1 MHKNIIITVIAAFAL
16 LAAAPASADGT
27 HLSVKGNDGGR
38 ILNCFG
44 WRYNTIKA
52 KLSEIK
58 AANFSAV
65 QVTTVQP
72 LPSSEDFDGK
82 FHFTDQL
89 ATPISDWYRI
99 YAPLALR
106 MINNSDDS
114 KNTPLGTRA
123 DFDALVSEAHQQ
135 GLAVVVGVEANQLF
149 KGSAAKAGVSVTAYD
164 KNYTFDFKDPTR
176 KSITAHAINEAVE
189 DIVYVNGTSDTK
201 GKDNIAKAVAFVKEL
216 YAAGADGICWY
227 HAKYIPLLYGQGY
240 FSIQDDESEQNSGY
254 TMLPNSNYVHL
265 DDNGKFNVPDSHL
278 EGSNFWPEV
287 TKAMNYS
294 DDGTTKRDVPMFSYA
309 NLNLDPNCKG
319 ELMRNNSNTG
329 FTIDHDPSYF
339 ANGIKD
345 DGYWNRPMREY
356 TKYMRVVDAWYAKSA
371 VMQDGVSYADGYW
384 TDRQANFKY
393 EKGFKSSEITGVYAA
408 EPTDMVYIAEDENT
422 FMNNPEVMFEP
433 MSKAN
438 AYHENRPTD
447 QIAGAVVDRAYADMA
462 AHNAATTVY
471 FARPYSQSGSF
482 KLGED
487 LADLTSSP
495 YAYFEDGNNWAAGD
509 PKKVGVVLDG
519 DQTTGDVIN
528 LVGKHNG
535 HNVFLWS
542 SKQAGINAPKKI
554 KFTVG
559 NFSTGEYDYEAGATY
574 DAAARVVAMSN
585 LPDASSSDATTADFL
600 TVYIR
605 DDIGGSEHDFYV
617 YATKD
622 GAGAFDNENWPG
634 YKADKT
640 VTDASGVKW
649 YYARVPKNIWER
661 VLYNDNIII
670 SAYSKG
676 TTSFDDGPTKIG
688 QTATIGT
695 IVSDQWLVIT
705 DDKQGD
711 GAIQYRDVKHVSVPD
726 VANEPIRFKGA
737 AIAAVN
743 KYHNLLAGEK
753 EYKDAAYNP
762 DGTRIDV
769 ASLCRQHGAVLVFRD
784 PYGHPGS
791 HNVDNVNHNL
801 AKGTYTDQVSG
812 NKFTVTSDKISGEL
826 DPSGIAVLYNKD
838 DVEGSAYAVS
848 PVSGQANKDIQ
859 VKITNRAPDKY
870 TVEYQISNNKKF
882 AVRGASRLDNGSYFD
897 NKTLGWQTMN
907 NANAN
912 VDVSTGDFS
921 KVDYY
926 YKGRRG
932 RKSYYDPYSMTLY
945 LRVRYHP
952 ATSTRDDDWVSSTPY
967 SYFLYTGN
975 TNGTLYNNQLYFNLP
990 EGVEPDSLS
999 IYAWSDEAGTKFPLV
1014 KSGGDRLQKYYSSTE
1029 EQQKHWYSPVL
1040 NVYNYKTYTVGYG
1053 WWADNVIKDNQ
1064 LIVMLGTDDV
1074 DKIKAGFYDP
1084 EAESHNDAMAI
1095 NHNRYVCRY
1104 TIGLPNLHF
1113 DHVKFRLSYNHPQG
1127 YTQQLETVE
1136 LAAGEDEFFSISQDD
1151 EGRLSIGHDIEM
1163 VGDAIYDNSTWGY
1176 YMDKKGDYDEEH
1188 PTQNWKSGFWEGTN
1202 DSDPIRLSYEP
1213 NESNELSVNG
1223 VKAEVFTWTGQ
1234 MINGKSLRF
1243 GERPDFAT
1251 SFVPDE
1257 AKNKTAPAFKRY
1269 FIAVPTAYKYKVR
1282 ADQYVPNTNVIDNWS
1297 MTCGLWYGKDD
1308 IPKDGETTTETY
1320 KDLVWTWPSGYYK
1333 VKFYQIFNGE
1343 DNVYYMTVSQPS
1355 LTYEN
1360 GGTSYEYV
1368 PNNLSSRNET
1378 VSFAGLKTPDNDA
1391 ASGQTKDPY
1400 FYIDL
1405 PHVGR
1410 AGYKGSDISIS
1421 NNVDGEPSK
1430 FVVPAFTLE
1439 GNETKSTSS
1448 SETEYP
1454 SLYPETGAY
1463 RIVYSLGHGNTP
1475 IIFKPKADKRTEELK
1490 TIMPLNTDDAAKD
1503 SAPSAKFMLG
1513 FNVMSYTQEELFNF
1527 RTPAE
1532 GGNSGEGHVPAGYW
1546 MTYSDGLPRIRPAG
1560 VTAYYA
1566 SGYVRGNDDP
1576 KQPIKALYFT
1586 KLAGDTL
1593 PANTGLMLC
1602 IDTKAMPKVNLG
1614 GEVPDQAGRIYVY
1627 FEPAKVDQDYVWHQA
1642 GTNFL
1647 MPWIAADE
1655 DAGSSSENA
1664 WKQYPDVKRPDSKY
1678 LNYQFSK
1685 GYWHHVVKENGEV
1698 ITDEYLYGVG
1708 FYPSSYRYPTNN
1720 YEVRK
1725 AFVSIPRKGSASDD
1739 PGDDDQTFGAK
1750 KNLAPSTDANSD
1762 VVATAPVDLIWGDD
1776 GGALSQSTGIA
1787 TVPDACGSSDNRV
1800 YNLQGQRVVNPRRGV
1815 YIRGGKKILI
1825 K

>member
-1 MHKNIIITVIAAFAL
+1 MHKNIIITVIAAFTL

-106 MINNSDDS
+106 MITSSDDS
-114 KNTPLGTRA
+114 TNTPLGTRA
-123 DFDALVSEAHQQ
+123 EFDALVSEAHQQ

-149 KGSAAKAGVSVTAYD
+149 KGSASTAGVSVTSYD
-164 KNYTFDFKDPTR
+164 KNYAFDFKDPTR
-176 KSITAHAINEAVE
+176 KRITAHALNEAVE
-189 DIVYVNGTSDTK
+189 DIVYVNGSSDTK
-201 GKDNIAKAVAFVKEL
+201 GTDNIAKAVALVKDL
-216 YAAGADGICWY
+216 YAASADGICWY

-240 FSIQDDESEQNSGY
+240 YSIKGDGSEQYSGY
-254 TMLPNSNYVHL
+254 TMLPNSNYVTM
-265 DDNGKFNVPDSHL
+265 DDNGAFYVSESHL

-287 TKAMNYS
+287 TKAMNYL
-294 DDGTTKRDVPMFSYA
+294 DDGTTKRNVPMFSYA

-345 DGYWNRPMREY
+345 DGYWSRPMREY

-393 EKGFKSSEITGVYAA
+393 EKGFQSSEITGVYAA

-438 AYHENRPTD
+438 SYHENRPTD

-495 YAYFEDGNNWAAGD
+495 YAYFQDGNNWAAGD
-509 PKKVGVVLDG
+509 PSKVGVVLDG
-519 DQTTGDVIN
+519 TKTSGDVIN

-559 NFSTGEYDYEAGATY
+559 DFSTGEYDYETGATY

-585 LPDASSSDATTADFL
+585 LPVVSSSNATTADSL

-676 TTSFDDGPTKIG
+676 TTSFDDSPNKIG

-695 IVSDQWLVIT
+695 IVSDQWFVIT

-743 KYHNLLAGEK
+743 KYHNLLTGEK

-769 ASLCRQHGAVLVFRD
+769 ASLCRQHGAVLVIRD

-838 DVEGSAYAVS
+838 DVEGAAYAVS
-848 PVSGQANKDIQ
+848 PVSGQANKDIK
-859 VKITNRAPDKY
+859 VSITNRAPDKY
-870 TVEYQISNNKKF
+870 TVEYQISNNKAF
-882 AVRGASRLDNGSYFD
+882 AGSGTSRLDDGSYFK
-897 NKTLGWQTMN
+897 NKTLNWQTMN
-907 NANAN
+907 DANATAK
-912 VDVSTGDFS
+912 VSTDDF
-921 KVDYY
+921 KVEYY
-926 YKGRRG
+926 Y
-932 RKSYYDPYSMTLY
+932 RK
-945 LRVRYHP
+945 RVH
-952 ATSTRDDDWVSSTPY
+952 TSVVSY
-967 SYFLYTGN
+967 SY
-975 TNGTLYNNQLYFNLP
+975 
-990 EGVEPDSLS
+990 
-999 IYAWSDEAGTKFPLV
+999 
-1014 KSGGDRLQKYYSSTE
+1014 
-1029 EQQKHWYSPVL
+1029 
-1040 NVYNYKTYTVGYG
+1040 
-1053 WWADNVIKDNQ
+1053 
-1064 LIVMLGTDDV
+1064 
-1074 DKIKAGFYDP
+1074 
-1084 EAESHNDAMAI
+1084 
-1095 NHNRYVCRY
+1095 
-1104 TIGLPNLHF
+1104 
-1113 DHVKFRLSYNHPQG
+1113 
-1127 YTQQLETVE
+1127 
-1136 LAAGEDEFFSISQDD
+1136 
-1151 EGRLSIGHDIEM
+1151 
-1163 VGDAIYDNSTWGY
+1163 
-1176 YMDKKGDYDEEH
+1176 
-1188 PTQNWKSGFWEGTN
+1188 
-1202 DSDPIRLSYEP
+1202 
-1213 NESNELSVNG
+1213 
-1223 VKAEVFTWTGQ
+1223 
-1234 MINGKSLRF
+1234 
-1243 GERPDFAT
+1243 
-1251 SFVPDE
+1251 
-1257 AKNKTAPAFKRY
+1257 
-1269 FIAVPTAYKYKVR
+1269 
-1282 ADQYVPNTNVIDNWS
+1282 
-1297 MTCGLWYGKDD
+1297 
-1308 IPKDGETTTETY
+1308 
-1320 KDLVWTWPSGYYK
+1320 
-1333 VKFYQIFNGE
+1333 
-1343 DNVYYMTVSQPS
+1343 
-1355 LTYEN
+1355 
-1360 GGTSYEYV
+1360 
-1368 PNNLSSRNET
+1368 
-1378 VSFAGLKTPDNDA
+1378 
-1391 ASGQTKDPY
+1391 
-1400 FYIDL
+1400 
-1405 PHVGR
+1405 
-1410 AGYKGSDISIS
+1410 
-1421 NNVDGEPSK
+1421 
-1430 FVVPAFTLE
+1430 
-1439 GNETKSTSS
+1439 
-1448 SETEYP
+1448 
-1454 SLYPETGAY
+1454 
-1463 RIVYSLGHGNTP
+1463 
-1475 IIFKPKADKRTEELK
+1475 
-1490 TIMPLNTDDAAKD
+1490 
-1503 SAPSAKFMLG
+1503 
-1513 FNVMSYTQEELFNF
+1513 
-1527 RTPAE
+1527 
-1532 GGNSGEGHVPAGYW
+1532 
-1546 MTYSDGLPRIRPAG
+1546 
-1560 VTAYYA
+1560 
-1566 SGYVRGNDDP
+1566 
-1576 KQPIKALYFT
+1576 
-1586 KLAGDTL
+1586 
-1593 PANTGLMLC
+1593 
-1602 IDTKAMPKVNLG
+1602 
-1614 GEVPDQAGRIYVY
+1614 
-1627 FEPAKVDQDYVWHQA
+1627 
-1642 GTNFL
+1642 
-1647 MPWIAADE
+1647 
-1655 DAGSSSENA
+1655 
-1664 WKQYPDVKRPDSKY
+1664 
-1678 LNYQFSK
+1678 
-1685 GYWHHVVKENGEV
+1685 
-1698 ITDEYLYGVG
+1698 
-1708 FYPSSYRYPTNN
+1708 
-1720 YEVRK
+1720 
-1725 AFVSIPRKGSASDD
+1725 
-1739 PGDDDQTFGAK
+1739 
-1750 KNLAPSTDANSD
+1750 
-1762 VVATAPVDLIWGDD
+1762 
-1776 GGALSQSTGIA
+1776 
-1787 TVPDACGSSDNRV
+1787 
-1800 YNLQGQRVVNPRRGV
+1800 
-1815 YIRGGKKILI
+1815 
-1825 K
+1825 